1 MTIGISCPLNK
12 NKYETC
18 HCSSWSILLLMSSLW
33 HFLEVLYT
41 QFPHRVTTHSF
52 VYLLWIFD
60 IYICQALGYDCEQ
73 SLSWS
78 CPDLMSSPSPCGLT
92 SVSLSAEIPTLTV
105 TNALLTPHSSPPSPS
120 EQMNKSLSLLLR
132 DLISPCGYILPP
144 LLTSTP
150 PNSSSNPS
158 ISIKSFSIHPAIRF
172 ELETSLF
179 FPLSIWPTSR
189 SCWL

>member
-60 IYICQALGYDCEQ
+60 IYICQALGYNCEQ

-92 SVSLSAEIPTLTV
+92 SVSLSARIPTLTV
-105 TNALLTPHSSPPSPS
+105 TNALLTPHSSPPSPFWTN
-120 EQMNKSLSLLLR
+120 EQIPFSLTQGSHISLWLH
-132 DLISPCGYILPP
+132 SP
-144 LLTSTP
+144 
-150 PNSSSNPS
+150 SSSNTYPS
-158 ISIKSFSIHPAIRF
+158 KFLLQSFHLNKELLHPPSYSVWARNLLVF
-172 ELETSLF
+172 PSLH
-179 FPLSIWPTSR
+179 LTH
-189 SCWL
+189 